1 VPIQLALSLHF
12 CLIYSLLNSSDR
24 KCKAKNVFFNKLS
37 MQKAVMCIQEGVEN
51 LLRDAQHIVY
61 QQAIKILLQH
71 GKRNTTSIGAA
82 ATAAP

>member
-1 VPIQLALSLHF
+1 
-12 CLIYSLLNSSDR
+12 
-24 KCKAKNVFFNKLS
+24 